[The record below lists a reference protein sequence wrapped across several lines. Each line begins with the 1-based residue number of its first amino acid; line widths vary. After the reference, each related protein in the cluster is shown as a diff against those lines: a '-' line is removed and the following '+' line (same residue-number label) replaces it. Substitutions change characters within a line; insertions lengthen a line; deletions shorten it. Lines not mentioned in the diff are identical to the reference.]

1 MKIKS
6 IHIENFRQYKDF
18 VLDFDILD
26 KEKNI
31 TVIRAANSTG
41 KTTFMQA
48 IKWCLFGESAIELDK
63 QSDLINYT
71 ELRECRIADIKDT
84 YYRVVMEIIENGS
97 TVKINRTQ
105 NLNIT
110 PNTVKKL
117 NSIVAI
123 EFQDDKGETRVIR
136 NETREKEQ
144 IIQRKI
150 NSLLS
155 IQMVNYFLFDGERI
169 EKLSSK
175 GTVAKREV
183 SDAITAVSTLPI
195 LNNSI
200 ETLTRLSNDVRKL
213 KAKSSNNEEYRK
225 LEVNISLLENKIEEL
240 ESSIEEKKIKEE
252 EAENKLTIINKE
264 LSDIEDIS
272 QFQDKKMGLKS
283 EIKRWEDL
291 NENRYNTIQALYLE
305 YSTLKYIYL
314 LDRKYK
320 KINLS
325 EETEDNSIPN
335 MEVSAI
341 DKIIENGICI
351 CGTHLQDEHIQKLLK
366 QRNYQPPISNEAMI
380 KDYVLSLTRETAKI
394 DNIVAQLKEKV
405 NEYNDLFKSI
415 AQNKEEL
422 KILEEKIS
430 KMPQQRIKELNEQ
443 SSLLEREITYN
454 SVKREEYTKKLNSSK
469 DELEKNKYKI
479 VELEEKIKFNEILEV
494 QEEILKKSLDQL
506 RYRKALDEKKLR
518 QDVENFANRHF
529 KDIITKDKNINID
542 EKFNLKV
549 TEPDGTES
557 AISSGESVAVS
568 ISIILSIIDTFKS
581 NLNKNKKDGFDLIA
595 KKDFFVVMDGPFA
608 MLDQYFSKNISQKIS
623 ESIEQ
628 VILLTNDNQYSE
640 SIKNAFRP
648 KTSKEYL
655 LDIPPEKRRDSIL
668 TEDLKEVEL

>member
-18 VLDFDILD
+18 ELEFDILD
-26 KEKNI
+26 EEKNI

-71 ELRECRIADIKDT
+71 ELRECRIADIKET

-110 PNTVKKL
+110 ANTVKKM

-123 EFQDDKGETRVIR
+123 EFQDEKGETRVIR
-136 NETREKEQ
+136 NENREKEQ

-200 ETLTRLSNDVRKL
+200 ETLTKLSNDVRKS
-213 KAKSSNNEEYRK
+213 KAKSSNNEKYRK
-225 LEVNISLLENKIEEL
+225 LELNISLLEDKIEEL
-240 ESSIEEKKIKEE
+240 ESKIEEKKIKEE
-252 EAENKLTIINKE
+252 EAEKQLNIINKE
-264 LSDIEDIS
+264 LSEIEDIS
-272 QFQDKKMGLKS
+272 QFQDKKIRLKS
-283 EIKRWEDL
+283 EIKKSEEI
-291 NENRYNTIQALYLE
+291 NENRYNSIQALYLE
-305 YSTLKYIYL
+305 YATLKYIYL

-325 EETEDNSIPN
+325 EEAEDNSIPN

-351 CGTHLQDEHIQKLLK
+351 CGTHLKEEHIETLMK

-380 KDYVLSLTRETAKI
+380 KDYSLSLTKEIAKI
-394 DNIVAQLKEKV
+394 DNIVTQLKEKIRD
-405 NEYNDLFKSI
+405 YNDLFSTI

-443 SSLLEREITYN
+443 ANSLERELSYN
-454 SVKREEYTKKLNSSK
+454 TVKREEYTKKINISK
-469 DELEKNKYKI
+469 EELEKYKFKI

-506 RYRKALDEKKLR
+506 RYRKVLDEKKLR
-518 QDVENFANRHF
+518 QDVENFANKHF
-529 KDIITKDKNINID
+529 KDIITKNKNISID
-542 EKFNLKV
+542 DKFNLKV

-581 NLNKNKKDGFDLIA
+581 NLNKNKKDDFDLMA

-668 TEDLKEVEL
+668 TEDLKEVKL